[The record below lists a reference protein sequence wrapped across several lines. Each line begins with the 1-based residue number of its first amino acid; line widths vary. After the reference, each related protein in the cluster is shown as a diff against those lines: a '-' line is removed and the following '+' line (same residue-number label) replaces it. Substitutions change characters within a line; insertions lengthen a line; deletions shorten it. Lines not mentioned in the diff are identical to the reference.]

1 MVSDGRPNSGN
12 TFGKM
17 KTIFSLDNDSL
28 GRLDATAATK
38 AFRNLL
44 WCEARRMGLSPHKA
58 VISLRTNV
66 SDGGIDARIDGSID
80 IDSVL
85 VGDATYFQVK
95 SGESFKPWH
104 AINLKKELFGSPQ
117 AKPSREILAPGVR
130 ECLRSDGQYVLVTFG
145 HDLTPQQQ
153 SSARTA
159 LCQLFEACGYKRP
172 KVNVL
177 GQSQLLGLFASFP
190 SLALELLG
198 SGDLPFQNLNGWK
211 SQSDMTPLLH
221 LAAPQ
226 SEVIEKIRVALQGTN
241 YQHVRVIGE
250 PGIGK
255 TRLVLEALSAE
266 DLAPAV
272 IYVAHAEDFQ
282 RSRLFNELLR
292 ADVSYYGIVV
302 IDECIEKERASIWNA
317 LKGKRNIK
325 LVTIDHGPERSGDD
339 EMLVIE
345 CPQLPEDQIKATIA
359 SYLPKPTDVSHWAQ
373 WCDGSPRVAHAVGEN
388 LQRTPEDLL

>member
-1 MVSDGRPNSGN
+1 
-12 TFGKM
+12 
-17 KTIFSLDNDSL
+17 
-28 GRLDATAATK
+28 
-38 AFRNLL
+38 
-44 WCEARRMGLSPHKA
+44 
-58 VISLRTNV
+58 
-66 SDGGIDARIDGSID
+66 
-80 IDSVL
+80 
-85 VGDATYFQVK
+85 
-95 SGESFKPWH
+95 
-104 AINLKKELFGSPQ
+104 
-117 AKPSREILAPGVR
+117 
-130 ECLRSDGQYVLVTFG
+130 
-145 HDLTPQQQ
+145 
-153 SSARTA
+153 
-159 LCQLFEACGYKRP
+159 
-172 KVNVL
+172 
-177 GQSQLLGLFASFP
+177 
-190 SLALELLG
+190 
-198 SGDLPFQNLNGWK
+198 
-211 SQSDMTPLLH
+211 MTPLLY

-226 SEVIEKIRVALQGTN
+226 SEVIEKIRVVLQGTN

-302 IDECIEKERASIWNA
+302 IDECVEKERASIWNA

-388 LQRTPEDLL
+388 LQRTPEDLLKSPATVPMWERFVAGYDRLDSKNAQDALTVLRHVALFTRFGLEEPVSGEAKFIAELVQEVDPSITWALSGSRGAASGAKNPSRKADALHCPQGPPHLPVDRLLEYLRARV